1 MHNHYF
7 CLCNIEYG
15 EGGQV
20 SPCGD
25 AYSFGIVILELFT
38 GMVPTHDMFR
48 DGLTLQKHVKNVFP
62 GILMKIVDPILLSI
76 EGVYTSKF
84 APWKK
89 CNGTYEP
96 CHIVYHENSSLM
108 QQTGT
113 NREDEDQRCSS
124 RFAQGKG

>member
-76 EGVYTSKF
+76 EGVYTSNLPPGRNAMEHMNHAILSIMKI
-84 APWKK
+84 A
-89 CNGTYEP
+89 
-96 CHIVYHENSSLM
+96 LM